1 MESFL
6 QCRKVNRKAKWSP
19 HHSYN
24 YWNYLEA
31 FVTSVLYEPWG
42 GLCSFSVDQSGAE
55 EHLQGLTWPLDR
67 PQLLQAED
75 GSA

>member
-1 MESFL
+1 M
-6 QCRKVNRKAKWSP
+6 
-19 HHSYN
+19 
-24 YWNYLEA
+24 
-31 FVTSVLYEPWG
+31 TSVLYEPWG